1 LKTNVIEIRP
11 KIFTDKPTEKQLDM
25 TFETKMQV
33 MNSSAFRKLND
44 MSSQSSM
51 MSIDTKQKSQSYM
64 PKNKLLQDP
73 DEIMFEKQKS

>member
-1 LKTNVIEIRP
+1 
-11 KIFTDKPTEKQLDM
+11 
-25 TFETKMQV
+25 

-51 MSIDTKQKSQSYM
+51 MQIDTKQKSQSYM

-73 DEIMFEKQKS
+73 DEIMFEK